1 MEIRVIDKH
10 WLHTM
15 NSLPVGNVVVAV
27 ALVGVQ
33 EEKLIVQ
40 AVTQVD
46 DTVD

>member
-1 MEIRVIDKH
+1 MIDKH
-10 WLHTM
+10 WLHSM
-15 NSLPVGNVVVAV
+15 NSLTVGKVVVAV